1 MSILSDIDSNTVMPK
16 EALPPT
22 DEQAH
27 YLDLLLGTD
36 DNIMMNALAGTGK
49 TTTLEMG
56 EKRVKVPTILYLVF
70 NTKNAKEAKGR
81 MLSTTDTRTF
91 NGCGHMIWG
100 RTTGTKLTL
109 NTKKCNDIL
118 KVIIQES
125 PKKLHK
131 ELWDV
136 YFEVLAGV
144 GMAKSLGYI
153 PDGKFPDTQRLC
165 TQEQL
170 IGAMEEQPS
179 DLVIDLVDAVLFA
192 SIKAAYAGSVDYN
205 DQVYMPGVFGGA
217 FPRFP
222 LILVDEYQDLNPVNH
237 AMLTRLVKGRIV
249 GVGDPWQNIYGFRGA
264 KANGMAEA
272 KVQYSMTS
280 CDLSVS
286 FRCPEKVVEAAR
298 WRVPHF
304 KWLKP
309 GGHVERLEGMEA
321 GDFADGAAVIC
332 RNNAPLF
339 KLGMQLLSHGRSVTV
354 AGSDIGPKLIGTMRK
369 LGPEHSP
376 KAFVLG
382 AIEDWRAEK
391 LAKESST
398 ANDMADCMKIFAGYG
413 DDLITAIKYAEH
425 LFAQQGTMK
434 LLTGHKSKGLE
445 FKDVYMLDPWLM
457 KSDDQ
462 DLNLRYVTQT
472 RSLNQLFEVSSDT
485 IRWE

>member
-1 MSILSDIDSNTVMPK
+1 MSILNDIVSNASLPS
-16 EALPPT
+16 EAPPPT
-22 DEQAH
+22 EEQLH
-27 YLDLLLGTD
+27 FLDLLATTG
-36 DNIMMNALAGTGK
+36 DNIMMHSYAGTGK

-56 EKRVKVPTILYLVF
+56 EKAVEKQPILYLVF
-70 NTKNAKEAKGR
+70 NNRNAKEAKER
-81 MLSTTDTRTF
+81 MLSTTEVRTF
-91 NGCGHMIWG
+91 NGCGSIVWTNTIG
-100 RTTGTKLTL
+100 RRCAL
-109 NTKKCNDIL
+109 NAKKCNDIL
-118 KVIIQES
+118 KNIIQETRQ
-125 PKKLHK
+125 KKLQQ

-144 GMAKSLGYI
+144 GMAKALGYI
-153 PDGKFPDTQRLC
+153 PDGKFPDTPRLC

-170 IGAMEEQPS
+170 IATLEEQPS
-179 DLVIDLVDAVLFA
+179 DLVIDLIDAVLLA
-192 SIKAAYAGSVDYN
+192 SIQAAYAGSVDWN

-222 LILVDEYQDLNPVNH
+222 LVLVDEYQDLNPVNH

-272 KVQYSMTS
+272 KAQFNMTS
-280 CDLSVS
+280 TELSVS
-286 FRCPEKVVEAAR
+286 FRCPQRVVEAAR
-298 WRVPHF
+298 WRVPNF
-304 KWLKP
+304 KWIKP
-309 GGHVERLEGMEA
+309 GGHVERLEGLEA
-321 GDFADGAAVIC
+321 RDFVERASIIC

-339 KLGMQLLSHGRSVTV
+339 KLGMQLLAHGRSVTV

-376 KAFVLG
+376 QATVLA

-398 ANDMADCMKIFAGYG
+398 ANDTADCMKVFAGYG
-413 DDLITAIKYAEH
+413 SDLGLAIKYAEH
-425 LFAQQGTMK
+425 LFEQQGTMK

-445 FKDVYMLDPWLM
+445 FDTVYMLDPWLM
-457 KSDDQ
+457 KEHEQ

-472 RSLNQLFEVSSDT
+472 RAKDTLYEINSET
-485 IRWE
+485 IRW